1 MVVFEGEKEAVG
13 TGLLDGR
20 IQMNSSTVKSLG
32 IGAVIRRDDRVRRKK
47 LICNC
52 VDISVALLQVL
63 TIRRL

>member
-32 IGAVIRRDDRVRRKK
+32 IGAVIRRDDRVRR
-47 LICNC
+47 
-52 VDISVALLQVL
+52 
-63 TIRRL
+63 